1 MSNFRAPRRSSEEW
15 MSLITSCRQ
24 SGLSDAAWC
33 EQNGIS
39 ASCFYNAVS
48 RLRKRACQIPDPVGK
63 SNAFDL
69 TSCHQD
75 VVRIAIKSEVDPAER
90 IPNKE
95 NHSLYLDKS
104 HTIEIKVSG
113 FCIRLSNSVH
123 PDLLKTLLK
132 TLKEPVC

>member
-1 MSNFRAPRRSSEEW
+1 MSNIRAPRRSSEEW

-39 ASCFYNAVS
+39 TSCFYNAVS
-48 RLRKRACQIPDPVGK
+48 RLRKKACQIPDPVGK
-63 SNAFDL
+63 SNALDL

-75 VVRIAIKSEVDPAER
+75 VVRIAIESEDDLAER
-90 IPNKE
+90 IPDKE
-95 NHSLYLDKS
+95 NHSLYLDNS

-123 PDLLKTLLK
+123 PDLLKTLLN
-132 TLKEPVC
+132 TLKESVC